1 MTLKV
6 GTWNLML
13 PVADGR
19 RQVMRLHTDRVQA
32 DVWVLTETHDGFTPG
47 HLYSHSSGAGR

>member
-1 MTLKV
+1 MALKL

-13 PVADGR
+13 PVAERR
-19 RQVMRLHTDRVQA
+19 RQVMRLRTDREQA

-47 HLYSHSSGAGR
+47 RS